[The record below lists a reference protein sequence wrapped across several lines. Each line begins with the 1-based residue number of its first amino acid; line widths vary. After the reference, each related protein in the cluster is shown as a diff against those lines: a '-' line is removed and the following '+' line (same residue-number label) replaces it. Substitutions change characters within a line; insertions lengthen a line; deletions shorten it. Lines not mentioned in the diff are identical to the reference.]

1 MRNDGHGKPHLTRAF
16 ASSYFSLWL
25 AILSSLPLMAALI
38 SFRVDGE
45 FAFWQLFARQ
55 FWLPGQIFEVGTIIF
70 AFSQGCS
77 LQRQFKGYPSTVR
90 GLTAIWLVSVILAVL
105 FSPQPNTAML
115 GLISWMV
122 HALFA
127 ISIHFLWKHWRID
140 LACQW
145 RDKLSTFVP
154 LGSACFGI
162 VIVAFVIT
170 VGLSADFDWVS
181 SLPGFTHI
189 RHSGYFLMP
198 AMALSTGMIAVTGG
212 REKLVHMALLA
223 TNFGFTIWIGS
234 RGPLTVF
241 VALLLIAFILF
252 AAMRN
257 IRTIGALLLSI
268 AAGALLSQ
276 AIPAPAHSSFN
287 AISRIEGGKSQS
299 VDKLS
304 SGRTD
309 IWRDTAK
316 GVAERPLFGHG
327 GNQFRLL
334 VPAAQKTY
342 NHPHNSVLQFTYEW
356 GLVGGGALLCLLA
369 LLFWHIF
376 RASVARPNEMLPLF
390 LAATSMATFSLIDGV
405 FYYNLPIMLFL
416 TFAFAI
422 LVQPEPEPTQ

>member
-1 MRNDGHGKPHLTRAF
+1 MTETGAKQQITAESPTFA
-16 ASSYFSLWL
+16 ASSLWFAFL
-25 AILSSLPLMAALI
+25 ACLPVIFALI
-38 SFRVDGE
+38 SLRTDGQ
-45 FAFWQLFARQ
+45 FAFWQLFVRQ

-77 LQRQFKGYPSTVR
+77 LQREFKSYPHFVRILTVVWFASIIVA
-90 GLTAIWLVSVILAVL
+90 TL

-115 GLISWMV
+115 GMISWTI

-127 ISIHFLWKHWRID
+127 ISIYYLWKNWENEAGLNCRYK
-140 LACQW
+140 LATW
-145 RDKLSTFVP
+145 VP
-154 LGSACFGI
+154 LGGACFGLL
-162 VIVAFVIT
+162 IVAFVLG
-170 VGLSADFDWVS
+170 VGLQADYDWVS

-198 AMALSTGMIAVTGG
+198 AMALSAGMIAITDG
-212 REKLVHMALLA
+212 RQKLRHMALLA
-223 TNFGFTIWIGS
+223 ANFGFTIWIGS

-241 VALLLIAFILF
+241 VALLLLAFILF
-252 AAMRN
+252 AVMRN
-257 IRTIGALLLSI
+257 IRTIGALLLSV
-268 AAGALLSQ
+268 AAGASLSQ

-309 IWRDTAK
+309 IWRDTAQ
-316 GVAERPLFGHG
+316 GIAERPLVGHG

-369 LLFWHIF
+369 LLFWRMF
-376 RASVARPNEMLPLF
+376 RISMMRPNEMLPLF
-390 LAATSMATFSLIDGV
+390 LAASSMAIFSLIDGV

-422 LVQPEPEPTQ
+422 LVQRAPEPTQ